1 MTIPH
6 DSLHSSNASNEPG
19 SPASWQ
25 AASIASEVLQCLGR
39 EGPWGCS
46 FKRPSLH
53 LTGSNKLAIQSLQI
67 YPNLPNTSQSFGCF
81 SYVFFFSG
89 KKLPPQVR
97 CLEAIRDHPFLSD
110 LPRCVVEMVVGWV
123 PPQGRLRWK
132 PWDFWVVPWQQTD
145 GSWWDGWGGV
155 LTEIF
160 KGFLSKDFG
169 IFSLRGCFRST

>member
-81 SYVFFFSG
+81 SCVFFFRG
-89 KKLPPQVR
+89 KNYL
-97 CLEAIRDHPFLSD
+97 L
-110 LPRCVVEMVVGWV
+110 
-123 PPQGRLRWK
+123 RLGVWK
-132 PWDFWVVPWQQTD
+132 PSEIIPSSPTCPVV
-145 GSWWDGWGGV
+145 WWRWWLVGCHPKADWGGN
-155 LTEIF
+155 LGIF
-160 KGFLSKDFG
+160 GLYLGSKLMGVDGMDEGEFWPRYLKGFCPRILVF
-169 IFSLRGCFRST
+169 FP